1 MTTPPQPPDDAWPE
15 PDAPTVVEGYHA
27 PPPGPPPPAGP
38 PPDRRIGSGMLL
50 ALGAIALVALGFLIT
65 WLLTHRH
72 HHHAPPTTV
81 VITTAATTNRSAGL
95 VPVPDVRGVQAPHAA
110 SVLQS
115 VGLKSRT
122 TTVAA
127 AGKPAGSVV
136 SESPN
141 AGAKVAKGSEVLLS
155 VARGTAT
162 TTARTTTA
170 QTTTA
175 QTTTT
180 VQTTTA
186 QTTTSAAPPQP
197 TTSTVPDLSGQS
209 EASAAQALGQAGLLA
224 SIVFVPSKDELG
236 TVEAQGKPAGAK
248 VPYHSHVGINVSTG
262 PGNKPMEQTPNVV
275 GKTLQQALAAINGA
289 HLRLIYLKYPV
300 TTRAQAGKVVQQSP
314 LGGAQAP
321 QNAQVVVYLAVF
333 RG

>member
-1 MTTPPQPPDDAWPE
+1 VTTPPPPPEDAWSE
-15 PDAPTVVEGYHA
+15 PDAPTVVQQDAAYG
-27 PPPGPPPPAGP
+27 GPPPGP

-50 ALGAIALVALGFLIT
+50 ALGAIALVALGFLIV

-81 VITTAATTNRSAGL
+81 VITTAPTTNRTAGI

-115 VGLKSRT
+115 VGLKART

-136 SESPN
+136 SESP
-141 AGAKVAKGSEVLLS
+141 APGAKVTKGSEVLLS
-155 VARGTAT
+155 VAQGTPKPQTAT
-162 TTARTTTA
+162 AQTTTA

-175 QTTTT
+175 QTTTA
-180 VQTTTA
+180 QPTTT
-186 QTTTSAAPPQP
+186 QAAPPPQP
-197 TTSTVPDLSGQS
+197 TTSTVPDLSGQN

-224 SIVFVPSKDELG
+224 SLVFVPSSDELG
-236 TVEAQGKPAGAK
+236 TVEAQAKPAGTK
-248 VPYHSHVGINVSTG
+248 LPYHSHVQVNISTG
-262 PGNKPMEQTPNVV
+262 PGNKPMEQVPNVV
-275 GKTLQQALAAINGA
+275 GKTLQQALAAINAA

-300 TTRAQAGKVVQQSP
+300 TAKAQAGKVVQQSP
-314 LGGAQAP
+314 LGGQRAP
-321 QNAQVVVYLAVF
+321 QNAQVVVYLAAF
-333 RG
+333 KG